1 MQGTHKHMTTKARL
15 DNLTDELSQLLSN
28 EDIDD
33 EMLRE
38 ASDNL
43 LPALVGALF
52 EAGYGVTYY
61 KIWSNEHKGW
71 WKPNHSGYTPNR
83 MEAGAYTETEAR
95 QIVEGANIG
104 LKDVPNEAMVEIVA
118 DEPAKI

>member
-1 MQGTHKHMTTKARL
+1 MTTKSKL
-15 DNLTDELSQLLSN
+15 DQLTDELAKLVGN
-28 EDIDD
+28 EDLDD

-38 ASDNL
+38 ASEGL
-43 LPALVGALF
+43 LPSLSDALH

-71 WKPNHSGYTPNR
+71 WRPSHRGYTPNR
-83 MEAGAYTETEAR
+83 MEAGAYSETEAR

-118 DEPAKI
+118 DEDEKI